1 MLCRALMDAG
11 RETRMLADNATL
23 SFADALGMP
32 TAAFAG
38 TVKRHA
44 GLRNTASALASI
56 ANANGCMD
64 AIDKLLTI
72 KLGPPQ
78 LAEEDR
84 KKIQQAVASA
94 ND

>member
-1 MLCRALMDAG
+1 
-11 RETRMLADNATL
+11 
-23 SFADALGMP
+23 
-32 TAAFAG
+32 
-38 TVKRHA
+38 
-44 GLRNTASALASI
+44 
-56 ANANGCMD
+56 MD